1 MFGLIWFIMD
11 SVPEQ
16 QGHANNSNSQV
27 LLYTIALT
35 DGETVNRNC
44 KPYKQQGCM
53 LASGKRSIAKG
64 FS

>member
-1 MFGLIWFIMD
+1 VF
-11 SVPEQ
+11 Q
-16 QGHANNSNSQV
+16 NSKATQIIAIAKS
-27 LLYTIALT
+27 YTIALT